1 MSGREF
7 DDLEI
12 EKADLNNDAP
22 KQDQEDQTLPQ
33 GAAQPQESHASQQGE
48 SQERVQEEGQNENE
62 DEDNANLQDRD
73 VGVDDKGANAKS
85 EDVEGDFL

>member
-1 MSGREF
+1 MATSISTVIITHFGGCSCNSSMSGREF

-48 SQERVQEEGQNENE
+48 S
-62 DEDNANLQDRD
+62 
-73 VGVDDKGANAKS
+73 
-85 EDVEGDFL
+85 